1 MTELEL
7 TSLLFSLAE
16 KGITGIKVRYDG
28 SGDNGAIEWIGYTKE
43 ACKTPENVDDL
54 IALWDD
60 DADLALICS
69 SSHSLIE
76 DFAYEILDDIED
88 WTDDEGGFGDLCICI
103 PSGKYIINNNI
114 RYVRIENYFHDGNLF
129 KGC

>member
-7 TSLLFSLAE
+7 TTLLFSLAE

-54 IALWDD
+54 IALWND
-60 DADLALICS
+60 DAYLALICS
-69 SSHSLIE
+69 SSYSLIE

-88 WTDDEGGFGDLCICI
+88 WANDEGGFGDLCICI